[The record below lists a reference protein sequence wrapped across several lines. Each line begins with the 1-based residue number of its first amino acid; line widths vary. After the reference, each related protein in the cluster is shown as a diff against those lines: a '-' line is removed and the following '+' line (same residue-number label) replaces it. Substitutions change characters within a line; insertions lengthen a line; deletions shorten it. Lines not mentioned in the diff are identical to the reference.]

1 MVNGLIFCCS
11 VAYTVQQE
19 CDHIEPSIARREAR
33 CECSKSWQGPEPPPS
48 WSSAPPLL
56 ASLLPFLPCLPQSAS
71 SSTPSS
77 PPFEASHWLPGRR
90 SFPSRSATPPCLPP
104 PPHSPGSVASLPGH
118 KASSKDKTWEI
129 VKMFLFSTDVVT
141 LRRIIGSK
149 NHFYG

>member
-1 MVNGLIFCCS
+1 MNGLIFCCS

-19 CDHIEPSIARREAR
+19 CDHREPSIALREAR

-48 WSSAPPLL
+48 WTSAPPLL
-56 ASLLPFLPCLPQSAS
+56 ASLLPFLPQSAS

-104 PPHSPGSVASLPGH
+104 PPHSQGSVASLPGH

-129 VKMFLFSTDVVT
+129 VKMFLFSTDLVR
-141 LRRIIGSK
+141 LREI
-149 NHFYG
+149 FYG